1 MRGIGS
7 DRVVGVAHRLE
18 VGRRRHAVVVEWR
31 ALPAR
36 RAVGVR
42 RGDDQLAD
50 PARGTERDRVR
61 DETAEAETEEIGLGD
76 PQMVEQRDDIVGER
90 LDRHRTVG
98 VGGVPVALELHR
110 DQLPTRSKGFEQR
123 PEIEVDGH
131 QATVE
136 QHKGPAGTPLLVVE
150 LQTVH
155 RCVCHARY
163 DRPWS
168 ANSSVAALV
177 AAVEGSGRYVS
188 ASEMLME
195 LDNHREGF
203 GGSTL

>member
-1 MRGIGS
+1 MR
-7 DRVVGVAHRLE
+7 
-18 VGRRRHAVVVEWR
+18 
-31 ALPAR
+31 
-36 RAVGVR
+36 VR

-50 PARGTERDRVR
+50 PARSIERYRAR
-61 DETAEAETEEIGLGD
+61 DETAETETEEIGLCD
-76 PQMVEQRDDIVGER
+76 PQVVEQRDDIVGER
-90 LDRHRTVG
+90 VDRHRTVG

-110 DQLPTRSKGFEQR
+110 DHLPTRSKGFEQR
-123 PEIEVDGH
+123 AEIQVDGH

-155 RCVCHARY
+155 RCVRHGRY
-163 DRPWS
+163 DGPWS
-168 ANSSVAALV
+168 ANSSVAA
-177 AAVEGSGRYVS
+177 VEGPGRYVS

-195 LDNHREGF
+195 LDNYHEGF